1 MCNIIATVTLLIKGQ
16 NLPHFALPQSKFSLP
31 APPPPP
37 CAPADA
43 PAAHA
48 RILIPFFKLDWRH
61 ALTAVNLRNGPSS
74 LSPTPGELV
83 MRCHFC
89 HVQGLY
95 AESSISS
102 SITRRSSASH
112 NKQQR
117 ILPPVMLFA
126 LLTFMIPAPSSC
138 ALPSIYF
145 NLESIDIQPLNDQE
159 SILRVCTEFRVAG
172 ITLGRGLAAAK
183 LLFSPDG
190 PSALSHTTQDAMCV
204 DGVERGGRYRAQ
216 LMLVDDIDGSELP
229 VRPPPP
235 GASSKPFISSAA
247 ALAATS
253 RVCRHVR
260 DALRLA
266 RRGRNHFSLPRLHHF
281 LRIF

>member
-1 MCNIIATVTLLIKGQ
+1 
-16 NLPHFALPQSKFSLP
+16 
-31 APPPPP
+31 
-37 CAPADA
+37 
-43 PAAHA
+43 
-48 RILIPFFKLDWRH
+48 
-61 ALTAVNLRNGPSS
+61 
-74 LSPTPGELV
+74 

-95 AESSISS
+95 AESCIS
-102 SITRRSSASH
+102 SITRRSPASH

-126 LLTFMIPAPSSC
+126 LLTFMFPAPSSC

-216 LMLVDDIDGSELP
+216 LVLVDDIDGSQLP
-229 VRPPPP
+229 VQAPPP
-235 GASSKPFISSAA
+235 GASSKPSASYVA
-247 ALAATS
+247 ALIHNSCA
-253 RVCRHVR
+253 
-260 DALRLA
+260 
-266 RRGRNHFSLPRLHHF
+266 PRQV
-281 LRIF
+281 

>member
-1 MCNIIATVTLLIKGQ
+1 
-16 NLPHFALPQSKFSLP
+16 
-31 APPPPP
+31 
-37 CAPADA
+37 
-43 PAAHA
+43 
-48 RILIPFFKLDWRH
+48 
-61 ALTAVNLRNGPSS
+61 
-74 LSPTPGELV
+74 

-89 HVQGLY
+89 YVQGLC
-95 AESSISS
+95 AESSISF
-102 SITRRSSASH
+102 ITRRSSASH

-126 LLTFMIPAPSSC
+126 LFTFMIPAPSSC
-138 ALPSIYF
+138 ALPSIFF
-145 NLESIDIQPLNDQE
+145 NLDYIDIQPLNDQE

-183 LLFSPDG
+183 LSFSPDG
-190 PSALSHTTQDAMCV
+190 PSATSHTTQDAMCV

-229 VRPPPP
+229 VRSPPP
-235 GASSKPFISSAA
+235 GASSKRIISSAA

-253 RVCRHVR
+253 RVFRHVR

-266 RRGRNHFSLPRLHHF
+266 RRGRNHFSLARLHHF